1 MTLVGIILFWVL
13 RVAMWVLVARAV
25 ISWVP
30 LIFPT
35 YRPRGVVA
43 GVFKAISAVTDPPMH
58 WMQRFIRPI
67 RLGATSLDLSLMVWF
82 VVLLLAQRI
91 VVWVFV

>member
-1 MTLVGIILFWVL
+1 MTLVGIILIWIL
-13 RVAMWVLVARAV
+13 RVAMWLLVARA
-25 ISWVP
+25 IMSWIP

-35 YRPRGVVA
+35 YRPRGVVG
-43 GVFKAISAVTDPPMH
+43 GVFTAICAVTDPPMH

-91 VVWVFV
+91 VMWVFV